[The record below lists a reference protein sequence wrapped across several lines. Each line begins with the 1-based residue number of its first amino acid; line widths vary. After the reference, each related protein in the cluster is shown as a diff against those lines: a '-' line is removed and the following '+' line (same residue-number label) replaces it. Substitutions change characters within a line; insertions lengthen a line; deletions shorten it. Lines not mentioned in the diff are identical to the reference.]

1 MAMVHRL
8 TEQTG
13 MAERLTG
20 VIVDGEPVVSYYRT
34 DLTQGEGVT
43 NLYSAVAPDLSG
55 VDLTLTGLSCDDAD
69 LAAAG
74 LLAITGTVTNER
86 KSETSGY
93 TYTVTDENGK
103 AVYSGMGIA
112 ELGWK
117 ETDDFRA
124 IFAPDVTTEHTY
136 TVTMSPIGAED
147 LDESNNTASV
157 ALYADGKIIA
167 SDFIS
172 NVSSGV
178 DLESMV
184 QNTGTVMLNELT
196 LEVYRADM
204 SGQAVGE
211 ALAVQTYTDVLP
223 GAYRQVVLKNVESNV
238 YYTVMMKQG
247 DTVLDSDFMMWQES
261 KATMVWISDV
271 EVGGDAAEVT
281 ITAQNL
287 TQEAQLHLAVYEEDS
302 GRMVCHTMQNVTV
315 APDADA
321 VELPLPQN
329 LEQGTYR
336 YAAFLLDGELKPMC
350 EKASD
355 TVIIP

>member
-1 MAMVHRL
+1 
-8 TEQTG
+8 
-13 MAERLTG
+13 
-20 VIVDGEPVVSYYRT
+20 
-34 DLTQGEGVT
+34 
-43 NLYSAVAPDLSG
+43 
-55 VDLTLTGLSCDDAD
+55 
-69 LAAAG
+69 
-74 LLAITGTVTNER
+74 
-86 KSETSGY
+86 
-93 TYTVTDENGK
+93 
-103 AVYSGMGIA
+103 
-112 ELGWK
+112 
-117 ETDDFRA
+117 
-124 IFAPDVTTEHTY
+124 
-136 TVTMSPIGAED
+136 MSPIGAED
-147 LDESNNTASV
+147 LDESNNTARM

-247 DTVLDSDFMMWQES
+247 DTVLDSDFVMWQES

-302 GRMVCHTMQNVTV
+302 GRMVCHAMQNVTV